1 MLIIVISVTGSI
13 LGPDAV
19 NGALKDQLGHIF
31 GSNTAML
38 IEEMIKSA
46 YKPGRNWIATVVSV
60 ILLLTGAIGVFD
72 QLRTSLNRIWD
83 IKPGVRKPFWTY
95 LMDRLFSFGMIAC
108 IAFLLLVSLIVNAAV
123 AALST
128 YFNHILPIVT
138 MAIVAVIELIL
149 SFGVTTLLFAFIYK
163 YMSDIKMHW
172 RNVWSGALFTSFLF
186 AIGKYIIAI
195 YISKSQIANTYGAAS
210 SVIVILLWVYYSA
223 QIVFFGAEYTRAL
236 ADVRGIHIKGIEAS
250 EAVPPA

>member
-1 MLIIVISVTGSI
+1 
-13 LGPDAV
+13 
-19 NGALKDQLGHIF
+19 
-31 GSNTAML
+31 
-38 IEEMIKSA
+38 
-46 YKPGRNWIATVVSV
+46 
-60 ILLLTGAIGVFD
+60 
-72 QLRTSLNRIWD
+72 
-83 IKPGVRKPFWTY
+83 
-95 LMDRLFSFGMIAC
+95 
-108 IAFLLLVSLIVNAAV
+108 
-123 AALST
+123 
-128 YFNHILPIVT
+128 
-138 MAIVAVIELIL
+138 
-149 SFGVTTLLFAFIYK
+149 
-163 YMSDIKMHW
+163 MSDIKMHW